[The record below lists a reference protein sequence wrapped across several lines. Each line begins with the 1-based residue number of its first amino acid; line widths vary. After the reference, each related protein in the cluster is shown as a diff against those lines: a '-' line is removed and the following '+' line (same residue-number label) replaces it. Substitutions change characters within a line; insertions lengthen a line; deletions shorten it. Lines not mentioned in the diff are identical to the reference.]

1 MQIVEKISEMQ
12 TLVREIKAQGKNVGF
27 VPTMGFLHEGH
38 LSLMRIIRP
47 KCDILI
53 VSIFINPT
61 QFGPG
66 EDYDTYPRDFKRDE
80 ELCRKEGVDIIFYPS
95 QNEIYKQPYL
105 TYVEVDKLT
114 KTMCGLSR
122 PGHFRGVTTIVCKLF
137 NIVGPDIAIFGQKD
151 YQQALV
157 IKQMAKDLHFN
168 SEILTGPIVR
178 ETDGLAMSSRN
189 KYLSTDEREDAL
201 VLFQSL
207 KMAEKMLRER
217 NYSLEKIK
225 KEMVKQ
231 IEGRT
236 STRIDYIATVDPETL
251 DPLEKI
257 QPNMLLA
264 LAVYV
269 GKTRLIDN
277 ILIENMTIAR

>member
-1 MQIVEKISEMQ
+1 MQIVKKISEMQ
-12 TLVREIKAQGKNVGF
+12 ALVREIKTQGNNVGF

-47 KCDILI
+47 KCDVLV
-53 VSIFINPT
+53 VSIFVNPT
-61 QFGPG
+61 QFGPE
-66 EDYDTYPRDFKRDE
+66 EDFNNYPRDFNRDE
-80 ELCRKEGVDIIFYPS
+80 ELCRKVGVDIIFYPS
-95 QNEIYKQPYL
+95 QTEIYTQPYL

-137 NIVGPDIAIFGQKD
+137 NIVEPDRAIFGQKD

-168 SEILTGPIVR
+168 IEILTGPIVR

-189 KYLSTDEREDAL
+189 KYLSTDEREDAM

-207 KMAEKMLRER
+207 KKAEKMLREQ

-225 KEMVKQ
+225 KEMVKE
-231 IEGRT
+231 IEGRN
-236 STRIDYIATVDPETL
+236 STRIDYIATVDPKTL
-251 DPLEKI
+251 DPLEKV
-257 QPNMLLA
+257 QSNMLFA

-277 ILIENMTIAR
+277 ILIENMTVAR